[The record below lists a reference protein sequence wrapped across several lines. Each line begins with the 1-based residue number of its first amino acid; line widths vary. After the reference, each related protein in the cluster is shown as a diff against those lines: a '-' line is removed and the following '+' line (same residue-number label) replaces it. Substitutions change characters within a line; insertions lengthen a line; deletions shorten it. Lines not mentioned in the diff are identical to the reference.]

1 MKRIITTFPLYICV
15 LLLLQACYKDKG
27 NYDYIDSNEV
37 TFLSRLV
44 PYIMP
49 ADFEFTIAPPIS
61 LKYPE
66 ADISETFI
74 GEWKLDG
81 EVISNN
87 AILNYKI
94 SKPGDYKLS
103 VKLTDK
109 KTGQVYKSKE
119 NEYSISVKYP
129 YFLGWMILA
138 NKEGT
143 SKLSYIYPLSE
154 DSYIQ
159 TDDVY
164 EKMNNGAS
172 LGSNPYSLFEYTS
185 YLETLKGDPKLLIS
199 QGSGNVTLTG
209 ATLKP
214 EKTILEEFMTPQ
226 LATGMRIKNLGFK
239 GYFYL
244 IQDESNKIYK
254 KTLQDRKDLYSG
266 KYDLEIFDK
275 PSEIS
280 IMMPFNN
287 AHYSSKTDKYALLY
301 DQKNGRF
308 IGIDVH
314 STRTPGNIT
323 YFKNYINAV
332 PTAVLKV
339 NNMGV
344 GTEVL
349 GLSSTETRGSG
360 ASSLIRSLI
369 KTKGQ
374 YFLHS
379 FTLKDY
385 TATNHRITDTE
396 QIPFKGADLLT
407 DRSIIQFPSSFLE
420 TDFFYFTAGVT
431 NEKLYVYNIKANSVS
446 LAYSGTSPI
455 VSLCASP
462 IENVFADF
470 GGNARYPNF
479 KLAAAHE
486 NGEIAIL
493 DVSKATLT
501 KVYEGIIKDI
511 AQTKLT
517 GFGKVVD
524 MTWRFG
530 GFNGEY

>member
-1 MKRIITTFPLYICV
+1 MKRIKQYFPLITCM
-15 LLLLQACYKDKG
+15 LLLLNACYKDKG
-27 NYDYIDSNEV
+27 SYNYMDSNQV
-37 TFLSRLV
+37 TFLTRLV

-49 ADFEFTIAPPIS
+49 ADFEFTITPPIS
-61 LKYPE
+61 LKYPAE
-66 ADISETFI
+66 DLNEIFT
-74 GEWKLDG
+74 GEWKLNG
-81 EVISNN
+81 IIIGNE
-87 AILNYKI
+87 AILKHKI
-94 SKPGDYKLS
+94 ATPGDYKLS

-129 YFLGWMILA
+129 YFLGWMVLS
-138 NKEGT
+138 NKEGA

-154 DSYIQ
+154 NSYTQ

-199 QGSGNVTLTG
+199 QESGNVTLTG
-209 ATLKP
+209 ATLKR
-214 EKTILEEFMTPQ
+214 EKTILEEFMTAQ
-226 LATGMRIKNLGFK
+226 LASGLRIKNLGFK

-244 IQDESNKIYK
+244 IQGEDNKLYK
-254 KTLQDRKDLYSG
+254 KIVSDRKDLYSG

-275 PSEIS
+275 PSEITL
-280 IMMPFNN
+280 MMPFNN

-301 DQKNGRF
+301 DQKNSRF

-314 STRTPGNIT
+314 STSNPGNIT
-323 YFKNYINAV
+323 YFNNYLSPPASG
-332 PTAVLKV
+332 VLKV
-339 NNMGV
+339 NNMGA

-349 GLSSTETRGSG
+349 AISSTETRGSG
-360 ASSLIRSLI
+360 ASSAIRSLI
-369 KTKGQ
+369 KANGQ

-385 TATNHRITDTE
+385 TASNHRISETD
-396 QIPFKGADLLT
+396 QVAFKAANLLSNK
-407 DRSIIQFPSSFLE
+407 SIIQFPSSFLE
-420 TDFFYFTAGVT
+420 TDYFYFTAGPN
-431 NEKLYVYNIKANSVS
+431 NEQLYVYNIKTNTAS
-446 LAYSGTSPI
+446 LAYTGTTAI
-455 VSLCASP
+455 VSICASP

-470 GGNARYPNF
+470 GGNAKYPNF

-501 KVYEGIIKDI
+501 KVYEGIVKDI
-511 AQTKLT
+511 AQTKLS